1 MRGVFYFY
9 DMHSFIFEVL
19 KKLIS
24 KGHVI
29 PQLTFVL
36 PNKRAGL
43 FLKREIA
50 RQVTPPTF
58 LPEIIS
64 IESFIEEV
72 SQLKQLNNT
81 EALFEFYALYVSTT
95 PREDAESFD
104 RFSKWSSTVLQDFNE
119 IDRHLVE
126 PTKIFKYLSAIQEIN
141 HWSLDPNPTK
151 IMKGYLRFW
160 KQVARHYTNFTE
172 YLLNKGLG
180 YQGLIYR
187 NAVLNLEA
195 YLQNTKRKT
204 HIFLGFNALNAA
216 ESSIIQAL
224 LQQGKAEIFWDADKL
239 FLENPYHDAGLFMR
253 RYKKEWPYY
262 KSKPFNGVA
271 TNYTTPKVMHITGAS
286 KQISQAKYVGEL
298 LSELSTQNKLDN
310 TALILADENLLLPVL
325 NALPPEIENVNITMG
340 LPLAQVPLASL
351 IDQWLKLQV
360 SETGRY
366 YYRDII
372 GLLSHPFVVPL
383 LRKNQVNNAQNIIH
397 NIKRDNHVSL
407 FYEELLAL
415 APAAETPIRLLFEP
429 CYTSPKAAI
438 QQILRLLIELKKQ
451 HQHQGANNTLS

>member
-1 MRGVFYFY
+1 
-9 DMHSFIFEVL
+9 MHSFIFEVL

-95 PREDAESFD
+95 PREDAELFD
-104 RFSKWSSTVLQDFNE
+104 RFSKWASTVLQDFNE

-172 YLLNKGLG
+172 Y
-180 YQGLIYR
+180 
-187 NAVLNLEA
+187 
-195 YLQNTKRKT
+195 
-204 HIFLGFNALNAA
+204 
-216 ESSIIQAL
+216 
-224 LQQGKAEIFWDADKL
+224 
-239 FLENPYHDAGLFMR
+239 
-253 RYKKEWPYY
+253 
-262 KSKPFNGVA
+262 
-271 TNYTTPKVMHITGAS
+271 
-286 KQISQAKYVGEL
+286 
-298 LSELSTQNKLDN
+298 
-310 TALILADENLLLPVL
+310 
-325 NALPPEIENVNITMG
+325 
-340 LPLAQVPLASL
+340 
-351 IDQWLKLQV
+351 
-360 SETGRY
+360 
-366 YYRDII
+366 
-372 GLLSHPFVVPL
+372 
-383 LRKNQVNNAQNIIH
+383 
-397 NIKRDNHVSL
+397 
-407 FYEELLAL
+407 
-415 APAAETPIRLLFEP
+415 
-429 CYTSPKAAI
+429 
-438 QQILRLLIELKKQ
+438 
-451 HQHQGANNTLS
+451 